1 MPRITISYRRED
13 SLDITG
19 RIFDRLA
26 AHFGRDAVFRDID
39 NIPPGADF
47 RKHIDIVLE
56 ESDIILAIVGPRW
69 IGPRAG
75 QSRLASA
82 ADPVRLEIE
91 TALRKA
97 KPLVPVLVSRAPMP
111 RPEQLPESLVDFAYR
126 NAVQVDAGQDFDVHI
141 ARLIRAMDRMLGDRE
156 DETVAPPEEAE
167 TILDQDVLPEE
178 EPALAASVEL
188 DQLSEANRALEARIA
203 ELTSGR
209 EEEEQQAGNLRDEI
223 AALMEAATARTAR
236 EEEALASSRA
246 ALAEQGAEIA
256 KLRQANTGLRV
267 ATRPSVYRAGLLVVS
282 GVFLV
287 AATYFATRYSTPPD
301 AAIALDPQIKAR
313 DVQIADLDRRLRE
326 ALSRASAPSTPPPTT
341 APLTTDP
348 TGTAAI
354 VSLAKKY
361 EMGLGVARNYSEAAR
376 LYRQAADRGDGTALL
391 NLGLLYREGL
401 GVTRDSVE
409 ACRLFRQ
416 ALAAGNNEAPYLVS
430 NCR

>member
-91 TALRKA
+91 TALRKE

-223 AALMEAATARTAR
+223 AALREAATARTAR

-256 KLRQANTGLRV
+256 KLRQVNTGLRV

-282 GVFLV
+282 GVLLV
-287 AATYFATRYSTPPD
+287 AATYFATRHSTPPD
-301 AAIALDPQIKAR
+301 PAIALDPQIKAR

-348 TGTAAI
+348 IGTAAI